1 MIEDDFYRTSSQYRL
16 WSFTTASLQA
26 QRATTNAVASDRV
39 RAAIRRAQEAR
50 RSATSSATG
59 TPVPEVDGNA
69 STPNPAKGDEKAIE
83 CLTPE
88 EEQQT
93 VSYYCEQIIQLG
105 EAYKPPLPTIV
116 RATAIQYLRRFYLT
130 NSPMT
135 YHPKQI
141 MPCALFL
148 ATKTDNYYMSL
159 RHFADGVP
167 GDTTAEDIIA
177 PEFLVMQSL
186 RFTFDVRHPFR
197 GLEGGI
203 MELQALAAGQGP
215 PAPHLAHTHT
225 PESLQRGLLA
235 LPPPPPNATSTST
248 SASSVTDRIARA
260 HHHTREILKSAAQI
274 TDVYFL
280 FTPAQ
285 IWLAALR
292 LADPPLAEY
301 YLDTKLGGGGGGHR
315 PAQPSGGA
323 TPENDVLAV
332 LRPKLLRTLTDC
344 AAMLQAY
351 KPLASDPDQMKTLR
365 RIIGKKLYHCQNPEK
380 VNLGGGAQKRIPAAA
395 LAAAATTTTGGVD
408 SGASESEME
417 RLAKKRKL
425 ENAAEHSGS
434 KDIFGGELVMQRTK
448 ER

>member
-16 WSFTTASLQA
+16 WSFTAASLQA

-59 TPVPEVDGNA
+59 TPVPEVEG
-69 STPNPAKGDEKAIE
+69 STSTNHPAKAEEKPIE

-141 MPCALFL
+141 MPCVLFL

-177 PEFLVMQSL
+177 PEFVVMQSL

-203 MELQALAAGQGP
+203 MELQALAAGQGQ
-215 PAPHLAHTHT
+215 PAPHLAATQTQT

-235 LPPPPPNATSTST
+235 LPP
-248 SASSVTDRIARA
+248 SSSSSSSSSSKNITDRIARA
-260 HHHTREILKSAAQI
+260 HHATREILKSAAQI

-285 IWLAALR
+285 IWLAALM
-292 LADPPLAEY
+292 LADRPLTEY
-301 YLDTKLGGGGGGHR
+301 YLDTKLG
-315 PAQPSGGA
+315 PPSSQEAEANMLA
-323 TPENDVLAV
+323 T
-332 LRPKLLRTLTDC
+332 LRPKLLRTLNDC

-380 VNLGGGAQKRIPAAA
+380 VNLGAGQKRIPAAA
-395 LAAAATTTTGGVD
+395 IASSAAAAVATPTGGVD

-425 ENAAEHSGS
+425 ETAAESSSGS
-434 KDIFGGELVMQRTK
+434 KNIFGGELVMQRTK

>member
-1 MIEDDFYRTSSQYRL
+1 MIEDDFYRTSSQFRL
-16 WSFTTASLQA
+16 WSFTAASLKSL
-26 QRATTNAVASDRV
+26 RATTNSVASDRV

-59 TPVPEVDGNA
+59 TPAPDGDA
-69 STPNPAKGDEKAIE
+69 GGSSSKAEEKPIE

-105 EAYKPPLPTIV
+105 ENYKPPLPTIV

-159 RHFADGVP
+159 RQFADGVP
-167 GDTTAEDIIA
+167 GDATAEDIIA

-203 MELQALAAGQGP
+203 MELQAMAQGQGTA
-215 PAPHLAHTHT
+215 APHFSGSQTAA
-225 PESLQRGLLA
+225 SLQQGLLA
-235 LPPPPPNATSTST
+235 LPPNPNP
-248 SASSVTDRIARA
+248 SASSSSNLTDRIARA
-260 HHHTREILKSAAQI
+260 HHTTRELLKTAAQI

-280 FTPAQ
+280 YTPAQ
-285 IWLAALR
+285 IWLAALM
-292 LADPPLAEY
+292 LADRPLAEF
-301 YLDTKLGGGGGGHR
+301 YLGTKVGVADDDG
-315 PAQPSGGA
+315 AQQESP
-323 TPENDVLAV
+323 LAA
-332 LRPKLLRTLTDC
+332 LRVKLRLTLNDC

-380 VNLGGGAQKRIPAAA
+380 VNLGAGGQKRIPAAA
-395 LAAAATTTTGGVD
+395 AAAAAAAGVD
-408 SGASESEME
+408 SGTSGSEME

-425 ENAAEHSGS
+425 EQQPQQS